1 MNDTNPSGPSPTPS
15 PRATTARTLAQAATG
30 CIVLGLVIASPAG
43 AMFLHGLATLFA
55 LPSVLMARGPARIF
69 PAIVL
74 ALAVAMLIATYP
86 EFREHMADYAARA
99 RR

>member
-1 MNDTNPSGPSPTPS
+1 MSDAAPPEPSPTPS

-30 CIVLGLVIASPAG
+30 CIVLGLVILSPAG
-43 AMFLHGLATLFA
+43 AMFLHGLAALFA
-55 LPSVLMARGPARIF
+55 LPSVLMARGPARLF
-69 PAIVL
+69 PGIVL
-74 ALAVAMLIATYP
+74 ALALAMLYATYP